1 MKVTSGMV
9 DIDIHG
15 RTRRQAY
22 SLVRSAVNA
31 AGPDVYRVR
40 VIHGCTGGTA
50 LRDMVRAEFARH
62 PKVKRI
68 ATGLN
73 PGETYLVLR
82 EL

>member
-1 MKVTSGMV
+1 MKLTTGMV

-15 RTRRQAY
+15 KTKRQAY
-22 SLVRSAVNA
+22 AVVSSVVNSA
-31 AGPDVYRVR
+31 GKDVYRIR
-40 VIHGCTGGTA
+40 VIHGCTGGTQ
-50 LRDMVRAEFARH
+50 LRDMVRSEFKLH

>member
-1 MKVTSGMV
+1 MKLTSGMV
-9 DIDIHG
+9 DINLHG
-15 RTRRQAY
+15 KTKNQAY
-22 SLVRSAVNA
+22 AIVSSAINC
-31 AGPDVYRVR
+31 AGRDVYRIR
-40 VIHGCTGGTA
+40 VIHGYNGGTQ
-50 LRDMVRAEFARH
+50 LRDMVRSEFKLH